1 MFSAR
6 IYRPAAVL
14 VTAGVFLLGAGQAAG
29 ATTTDLA
36 TGQGEVNSAEYQLD
50 LALSK
55 AVTEENIGTLLDS
68 AHAAGDTES
77 VRLLTDARSAL
88 EKAQSEKVALASVSA
103 SDVDII
109 AIVKRIAKLAQPIV
123 VAALRV
129 GGDGAAT
136 ILESIAKLVTSI
148 PGVGIGGPITDVVLR
163 SIATGLRVGGA
174 VLAEIIEGIRIE
186 GTSRAEAQTLL
197 TQHLRTDA
205 GLPQAS
211 ADTWGAV
218 LAQVATA

>member
-6 IYRPAAVL
+6 IYRPAAVV
-14 VTAGVFLLGAGQAAG
+14 VTASVFLLGAGQAAS
-29 ATTTDLA
+29 ATSTDLA
-36 TGQGEVNSAEYQLD
+36 AGQGEVHTTEYQVD

-55 AVTEENIGTLLDS
+55 VVTEENITTLLES
-68 AHAAGDTES
+68 ARDAGDAES
-77 VRLLTDARSAL
+77 VRLLTEARSAL
-88 EKAQSEKVALASVSA
+88 GEVQSEQTALASGSA

-129 GGDGAAT
+129 GGDGAAR

-148 PGVGIGGPITDVVLR
+148 PGIGLGGPITDVVLK
-163 SIATGLRVGGA
+163 SVATGLRVGGA
-174 VLAEIIEGIRIE
+174 VLADIIESIRIE
-186 GTSRAEAQTLL
+186 GTPLVEARALL

-205 GLPQAS
+205 GLPQAA